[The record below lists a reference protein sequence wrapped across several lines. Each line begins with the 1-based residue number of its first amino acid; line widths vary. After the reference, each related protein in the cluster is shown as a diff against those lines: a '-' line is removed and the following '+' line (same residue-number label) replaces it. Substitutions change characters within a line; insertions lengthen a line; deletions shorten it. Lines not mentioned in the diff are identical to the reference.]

1 MGAYEVRVH
10 GKLERT
16 ERLEKAVAKVIVEVR
31 KHEKY
36 VEERNARAYRI
47 AEE

>member
-31 KHEKY
+31 KHEKEVQNQKVLPVM
-36 VEERNARAYRI
+36 VE
-47 AEE
+47 